1 MVSVWYSLIFAL
13 VQFHFQSWH
22 PPRVK
27 LVLSKFLKVLLYYK
41 KRIIAQ
47 ILMNIVAHRKFI
59 ALFVFIVTQQFFRY
73 IMTWYQTNRGKKST
87 RRGIT
92 KWSVKQLTLDRWLE
106 ASTLVASIGYK
117 DTSVGLWLWSITIST
132 APPRPGSL

>member
-22 PPRVK
+22 PRRVK

-47 ILMNIVAHRKFI
+47 IWILSLIGNLLHYLCLLSLSNFSDISW
-59 ALFVFIVTQQFFRY
+59 LD
-73 IMTWYQTNRGKKST
+73 T
-87 RRGIT
+87 RLIGERNQPEDRGIT
-92 KWSVKQLTLDRWLE
+92 KWPVKQLTLDRWLE

-117 DTSVGLWLWSITIST
+117 DTSVGLCLWSITIST
-132 APPRPGSL
+132 VPSRPGSL